1 MKAIGNMQQ
10 VRMQL
15 MLRGYRSVEEW
26 AQRKGHISASVRRA
40 VYDWGQREDREPHGG
55 ITRQIM
61 ADLRKTL
68 AEEPVMLE
76 VA

>member
-40 VYDWGQREDREPHGG
+40 IYDWGQRDDREPHGG

-61 ADLRKTL
+61 ADLRKTM

>member
-26 AQRKGHISASVRRA
+26 SQRKGHISASVRRA
-40 VYDWGQREDREPHGG
+40 IYDWGQRDDREPHGG

-61 ADLRKTL
+61 ADLRKTME
-68 AEEPVMLE
+68 EEPVMLE

>member
-10 VRMQL
+10 VRTQL

-26 AQRKGHISASVRRA
+26 AQSRGYISASVRRA
-40 VYDWGQREDREPHGG
+40 IYDWGQREDREPHGG

-68 AEEPVMLE
+68 ADEPVMLE

>member
-1 MKAIGNMQQ
+1 MKAIGNMQK

-40 VYDWGQREDREPHGG
+40 IYDWGQRDDREPHGG

-61 ADLRKTL
+61 ADLRKTME
-68 AEEPVMLE
+68 EEPVMLE

>member
-15 MLRGYRSVEEW
+15 MLRGYRSVEAW
-26 AQRKGHISASVRRA
+26 AQAHGHISASVRRA
-40 VYDWGQREDREPHGG
+40 IYDWGMRSDREPHGG

-61 ADLRKTL
+61 SDLRATL
-68 AEEPVMLE
+68 VNECVVME